1 MVKNRNELMSFP
13 IHLSREVE
21 RLFDEI
27 IHRPWGF
34 CREIRGWNPSVDLY
48 ETTETFVLEADL
60 PGVKAVDVKVEVQN
74 GDLVLEGQRSLE
86 QNETHGRFHT
96 MERSSGYFVRQIKLP
111 ESVDKENIQAEFKDG
126 VLRVIL
132 PKAEKRGDRK

>member
-1 MVKNRNELMSFP
+1 MAKKPNELISFP
-13 IHLSREVE
+13 MHLSQEVE

-34 CREIRGWNPSVDLY
+34 CREIRGWNPSVDFY
-48 ETTETFVLEADL
+48 ETTEAFVLEADL
-60 PGVKAVDVKVEVQN
+60 PGVKAVDFKVEVKN

-96 MERSSGYFVRQIKLP
+96 MERCSGYFVRQIKLP
-111 ESVDKENIQAEFKDG
+111 ESVEREKIEAEFKDG

-132 PKAEKRGDRK
+132 PKAEKKGDKR